1 MKVYYDF
8 THSET
13 DSAVALGNFDGLHI
27 GHQKVILQA
36 AKCAKHGLTPTV
48 LTFSGNNCKNAP
60 GKPCGEII
68 TLEYKIKLLE
78 QMGIKHVYVIPFRS
92 VKDMT
97 AEDFVTSVLIDV
109 CRAKET
115 SCGFNFTFGR
125 GGTAGSGDLSA
136 ICSQYGIESNV
147 AEAVLSGGTP
157 VSSTRIR
164 GLIAEGRV
172 DEAAKLLGRP
182 FCFLSPVIRGR
193 RIGHSLGTPTANQE
207 IPAGF
212 VKPKYG
218 VYVSRV
224 YLKGK
229 SYCGV
234 TNIGVKPTVGS
245 DCVLSETWMPDYTG
259 GEIYGETIRT
269 DIMKFLRPEKK
280 FSGLDELKKQILIN
294 GGQAEDFFKM
304 KGLLKSASE

>member
-8 THSET
+8 THS
-13 DSAVALGNFDGLHI
+13 DGNSAVALGNFDGLHK
-27 GHQKVILQA
+27 GHQKVISQA
-36 AKCAKHGLTPTV
+36 VECAKSGLVPTV
-48 LTFSGNNCKNAP
+48 LTFSGNDCKNTP

-68 TLEYKIKLLE
+68 TMEYKISLLE
-78 QMGIKHVYVIPFRS
+78 RTGVKQLYVIPFLS

-97 AEDFVTSVLIDV
+97 AEEFIKSVLIGV
-109 CRAKET
+109 CSAKET

-125 GGTAGSGDLSA
+125 GGKAGSGTLSNL
-136 ICSQYGIESNV
+136 CSRYGIENNV
-147 AEAVLSGGTP
+147 ANAVLCGGAP
-157 VSSTRIR
+157 ISSTRIR

-172 DEAAKLLGRP
+172 DEAEKLLGRP
-182 FCFLSPVIRGR
+182 FCFLSPVIRGK

-212 VKPKYG
+212 IKPKYG

-224 YLKGK
+224 YLKDK

-245 DCVLSETWMPDYTG
+245 DCVLAETWMPDYTG

-269 DIMKFLRPEKK
+269 DLMRFLRPEKK
-280 FSGLDELKKQILIN
+280 FSGLDELKKQIIIN
-294 GGQAEDFFKM
+294 AGQAEDFFKRGNCE
-304 KGLLKSASE
+304 KV